1 MDSTSFHIFSQLM
14 LSGVIAGSIYGLI
27 ALGFVVIYKSTTVV
41 NFAQGEIMMLGA
53 YFCYYLVVTHHIPFL
68 PAFVMT
74 LVFSALLGILVE
86 MLILRPMIGEPIFS
100 VIMITVGL
108 ATLLRSI
115 VGFVWGHETLPF
127 PSPFEDATFEVF
139 GLVVAPAEAA
149 TIVSALVLFL
159 ALFAF
164 FKYSKLGLATRAT
177 AFDQRWA
184 FLMGIS
190 VRKIFSLAWAMSAMV
205 AAVGGILLGLVG
217 GLEPNMSFIG
227 MKVFPAVVLGG
238 LESIV
243 GAVVGGLVI
252 GVSESLAGGYLS
264 NWLGSGVKEL
274 CAFCVLLIVLMFRPY
289 GLFGK
294 EEIIRV

>member
-1 MDSTSFHIFSQLM
+1 MDSGSLYIFSQLL

-27 ALGFVVIYKSTTVV
+27 ALGFVVIYKATTVV

-86 MLILRPMIGEPIFS
+86 MLILRPMIGEPVFS

-115 VGFVWGHETLPF
+115 VGLIWGHENLFF
-127 PSPFEDATFEVF
+127 PSPFGEATFEVI

-149 TIVSALVLFL
+149 TIISALVLFA

-164 FKYSKLGLATRAT
+164 FKYTKLGLATRAT

-190 VRKIFSLAWAMSAMV
+190 VGKIFSLAWAMAAVV
-205 AAVGGILLGLVG
+205 AGVGGIFLGLVG

-227 MKVFPAVVLGG
+227 LKVFPAVVLGG
-238 LESIV
+238 IDSIA
-243 GAVVGGLVI
+243 GAVLGGLVI
-252 GVSESLAGGYLS
+252 GLTESLAGGYLS
-264 NWLGSGVKEL
+264 DWFGSGVKEL
-274 CAFCVLLIVLMFRPY
+274 SAFVVLMIVLMVRPY

>member
-1 MDSTSFHIFSQLM
+1 MDSANFHILMQLI
-14 LSGVIAGSIYGLI
+14 LSGFIAGSIYGLV

-41 NFAQGEIMMLGA
+41 NFAQGEIMMMGA
-53 YFCYYLVVTHHIPFL
+53 YFCYYLVVTHKIPFL

-86 MLILRPMIGEPIFS
+86 MLLLRSMIGEPIFS

-115 VGFVWGHETLPF
+115 VGLIWGHDTLPF
-127 PSPFEDATFEVF
+127 PSPFGETTCELF
-139 GLVVAPAEAA
+139 GMVVSPAEVA
-149 TIVSALVLFL
+149 TVVSAAILFL

-164 FKYSKLGLATRAT
+164 FKYTKLGLATRAT

-190 VRKIFSLAWAMSAMV
+190 VRKIFSLAWAIASVV
-205 AAVGGILLGLVG
+205 AAVGGVFLGLVG

-227 MKVFPAVVLGG
+227 LKVFPAVVLGG

-243 GAVVGGLVI
+243 GAIVGGLLV

-264 NWLGSGVKEL
+264 AWFGSGVKEL
-274 CAFCVLLIVLMFRPY
+274 SAFVVLLIVLMFRPY

>member
-1 MDSTSFHIFSQLM
+1 MDPASFHIFLQLM

-41 NFAQGEIMMLGA
+41 NFAQGEIMMIGA
-53 YFCYYLVVTHHIPFL
+53 YFCYYLVVTHKIPFI

-74 LVFSALLGILVE
+74 LVFSALLGMLVE
-86 MLILRPMIGEPIFS
+86 MLILRPMIGEPVFS

-115 VGFVWGHETLPF
+115 VGLIWGHDTLPF
-127 PSPFEDATFEVF
+127 PSSLGDTTFEFF
-139 GLVVAPAEAA
+139 GMIVSPAEAA
-149 TIVSALVLFL
+149 TVISAAILLL

-164 FKYSKLGLATRAT
+164 FKYTKLGLATRAT

-190 VRKIFSLAWAMSAMV
+190 VRKIFSLSWAIASVV
-205 AAVGGILLGLVG
+205 AAVGGIFLGLVG

-227 MKVFPAVVLGG
+227 LKVFPAVVLGG

-243 GAVVGGLVI
+243 GAIVGGLVVGI
-252 GVSESLAGGYLS
+252 SESLAGGYLS
-264 NWLGSGVKEL
+264 GWFGSGVKEL
-274 CAFCVLLIVLMFRPY
+274 SAFVVLLIVLMFRPY
-289 GLFGK
+289 GLLGK
-294 EEIIRV
+294 REIIRV